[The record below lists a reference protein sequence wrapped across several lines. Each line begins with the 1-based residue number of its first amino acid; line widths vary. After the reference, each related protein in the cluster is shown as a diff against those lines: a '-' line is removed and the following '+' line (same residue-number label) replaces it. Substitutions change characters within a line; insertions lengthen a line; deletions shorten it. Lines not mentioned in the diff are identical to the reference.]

1 MKTEKE
7 KMLSNELYNHK
18 DAELTKERNHAYE
31 LTLRYNQTKD
41 DETELRTSILQQ
53 LAGKLGNNVVIKPPF
68 QCDYGYNLI
77 LGDNVFMNYGC
88 SILDCNV
95 VEIGNNV
102 LMAPNVQIYAA
113 YHPTDHTLRLKD
125 LEYADR
131 VKIGDNTWIGGGSII
146 LNGVTDKIVSA
157 IHPYLDTPY
166 LVFGH
171 SLGAK
176 ISYEVCNELRE
187 KQDNAPCHLIV
198 SGSRAPHIPEPEPL
212 HHLQDVDFIEAMKR
226 YSGMSKEFLENRDL
240 LNLFLPIFR
249 ADFILDETYCFTK
262 YEKFDFPITALYGDQ
277 DQDSEID
284 TVEAWSEYTNTS
296 FNKKVFHGEHFFI
309 KTSEKEVLAY
319 IKDIVSRYV

>member
-1 MKTEKE
+1 MKRI
-7 KMLSNELYNHK
+7 
-18 DAELTKERNHAYE
+18 TKS
-31 LTLRYNQTKD
+31 LPFKL
-41 DETELRTSILQQ
+41 LLGVCIGIIVGL
-53 LAGKLGNNVVIKPPF
+53 LAGEGLMNIIVTVKYILGQYINFCVPLIVIGFIAPSIPKLGNNASKMLAVALVI
-68 QCDYGYNLI
+68 
-77 LGDNVFMNYGC
+77 
-88 SILDCNV
+88 
-95 VEIGNNV
+95 
-102 LMAPNVQIYAA
+102 A
-113 YHPTDHTLRLKD
+113 Y
-125 LEYADR
+125 
-131 VKIGDNTWIGGGSII
+131 
-146 LNGVTDKIVSA
+146 
-157 IHPYLDTPY
+157 
-166 LVFGH
+166 
-171 SLGAK
+171 
-176 ISYEVCNELRE
+176 
-187 KQDNAPCHLIV
+187 APCHLIV